1 MLFLHQNFLSNV
13 CTDSSDYKIYK
24 GLTKKNQNLR
34 GHMSD
39 LELIFTMLGEINK
52 WHSVAETLL
61 GWLVSKPKKSW
72 VVVLFLLKNFY
83 RIPISRMI
91 L

>member
-1 MLFLHQNFLSNV
+1 
-13 CTDSSDYKIYK
+13 
-24 GLTKKNQNLR
+24 
-34 GHMSD
+34 MSD

-72 VVVLFLLKNFY
+72 VVVLFLLKIFY